1 MENTQIGIT
10 INVGDL
16 SGISSVFGRTK
27 EGLAQFN
34 QLWKQG
40 QVPVVTWDLR
50 ELRTGKINVGAT
62 SFFLALAQRVRS
74 YSNHPLPILIDWHPK
89 KLGFLFDIGFFEI
102 AYKYD
107 LFKWPYAIGGFE
119 GGTTN
124 PNTLLTA
131 FDELSPS
138 PNFEHA
144 ELISNWKREHREAYR
159 GYLIELCESLFKKSD
174 RENFGFSN
182 ELPLIISRTCS
193 ELVTN
198 SLLWGGNTAFV
209 GLQRTSK
216 GILIS
221 VSDIGI
227 GMRLSLYRKDIKR
240 ELISESKY
248 ADLNAMLICS
258 TINEK
263 DFGLK
268 RAISSV
274 VDIGGNITIISNS
287 SEIRWSQY
295 NWQRFNNEIRD
306 SGINNAVMNFN
317 MSNTGNASF
326 SGIKDGYS
334 KKWDSP
340 IRGTRITFYIPTMR
354 VGGL

>member
-16 SGISSVFGRTK
+16 SGISSVFRRTK
-27 EGLAQFN
+27 QGLAQFN
-34 QLWKQG
+34 QSWKQG
-40 QVPVVTWDLR
+40 QIPVVTWDLR

-102 AYKYD
+102 ANKYD
-107 LFKWPYAIGGFE
+107 LFQWPYAIGGFD

-124 PNTLLTA
+124 PNTLLTT
-131 FDELSPS
+131 FDELSPA
-138 PNFEHA
+138 PNFEQV
-144 ELISNWKREHREAYR
+144 ELISDWKREHREAYR
-159 GYLIELCESLFKKSD
+159 GYLIELCESLFTKSD

-216 GILIS
+216 GILIN

-227 GMRLSLYRKDIKR
+227 GMRLSLYRKNIKR
-240 ELISESKY
+240 ELISEGKY
-248 ADLNAMLICS
+248 SDLPAALICS

-274 VDIGGNITIISNS
+274 IEIGGNITIISNS
-287 SEIRWSQY
+287 SEICWSEH
-295 NWQRFNNEIRD
+295 NWNGFNNEIRNF
-306 SGINNAVMNFN
+306 GINSAVKNFN
-317 MSNTGNASF
+317 MSHVGNSDL
-326 SGIKDGYS
+326 GGKTEGYT
-334 KKWDSP
+334 KKWDYP

-354 VGGL
+354 VGGQ